1 MSATSVATVTAPV
14 WYDDV
19 PADRQGI
26 WNSGDSSF
34 KIAGQT
40 LNGHRIQVTLHDGT
54 VFDGVM
60 GGERNRWDGNKHAIA
75 IRIQGR
81 KSQKWIQRKTIASIL
96 ADKGPK
102 LEELLT
108 SYILRNRSY

>member
-1 MSATSVATVTAPV
+1 MSSTSTVTTVTPL
-14 WYDDV
+14 WYDDIPV
-19 PADRQGI
+19 DRQGV

-40 LNGHRIQVTLHDGT
+40 LTGHRVQVTLHDGT

-60 GGERNRWDGNKHAIA
+60 GDERNRWDGNKHSIA
-75 IRIQGR
+75 IRIPGR
-81 KSQKWIQRKTIASIL
+81 KSQKWIPRNTIAHIF

-108 SYILRNRSY
+108 SYIIRNRSY